1 MDERPENA
9 ERGGG
14 DADEV
19 DEENDEEEVEV
30 DINIQDLEWREGI
43 FK

>member
-19 DEENDEEEVEV
+19 DEENDEEDEV